1 MQTRRFVLGSLALGL
16 VFLSAPAFAQD
27 KKAGPTIQVQLNY
40 TGPGTVDD
48 KHKIYVALWDSPDFM
63 QGGGTMPVSIL
74 PTDSKTGTVT
84 FADVKAMPAYV
95 SCVFDPTGSWD
106 AASGPPPSGSALGL
120 YSKTPGQPEPIKGA
134 SGETVKVTLAFDDTA
149 KMP

>member
-1 MQTRRFVLGSLALGL
+1 MQTRRSILGSLALSL
-16 VFLSAPAFAQD
+16 LFASAPAFPQE

-40 TGPGTVDD
+40 TGSGTVDD
-48 KHKIYVALWDSPDFM
+48 KHKIYVALWDSADFM
-63 QGGGTMPVSIL
+63 QGAGTMPVLLL
-74 PTDSKTGTVT
+74 PADSKTGTVT
-84 FADVKAMPAYV
+84 FTDVKTIPAYV

-106 AASGPPPSGSALGL
+106 AASGPPPSGSALGV

-134 SGETVKVTLAFDDTA
+134 PGETVKVTLAFDDTA